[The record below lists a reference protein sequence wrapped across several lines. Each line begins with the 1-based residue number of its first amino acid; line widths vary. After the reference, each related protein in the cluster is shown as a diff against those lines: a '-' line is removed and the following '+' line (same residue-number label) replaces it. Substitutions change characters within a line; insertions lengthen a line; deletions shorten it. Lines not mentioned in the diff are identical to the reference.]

1 MNTTKKQLD
10 RRSFIKFSALAG
22 GGLLVGVYAEPTIL
36 AQRGGGPGAAPAPV
50 NPNVYITVHPDNT
63 FTLIAKNP
71 ETGQG
76 MRNALPMIIAD
87 EFDVDWKQVKVQQA
101 DCNPQ
106 LYGAQI
112 EGGSTA
118 TPTNY
123 TPMRQVGAA
132 ARMMMV
138 STAAKQWNVPESE
151 CTTGSGMVK
160 HARTN
165 KSATYASLADAALK
179 MPPMTATDIKL
190 KDPKDFK
197 ILGTRVVGVDVQDIV
212 TGKPAFSIDVNPP
225 GMLFAVYQKCPTF
238 GGTVKSAN
246 VDEVKKQPGI
256 RHVFVID
263 PPPPPP
269 APAAG
274 QRGGGGGGN
283 VTWAGGVAI
292 VADTW
297 WLAHN
302 ARNKVLKVEWDY
314 GPARTQ
320 STAGYNAQIKEQAS
334 KASQEPATGGGGFGG
349 ARAAKEGD
357 AEAAFKTAAKVVEA
371 EYSFPLLSHAPL
383 EPQNSTAFFKDGKI
397 TIWSPAQITSLND
410 AAVPSGVQVS
420 DVTYH
425 MVRAGGGFGRRLYK
439 EYDIEVSKIA
449 RLVSDERTKAG
460 QQSVPVKLLWSRED
474 DIAHDD
480 YRPPAYHYF
489 KAGLDATG
497 KMTAFRDMVAS
508 YGNVSVVPTNEFPR
522 GFVDSF
528 WVSDS
533 QFGPFNIPT
542 GAMRAPAFNGTS
554 FVMQSFIDEVAV
566 SAGKDPLQFRLDLLS
581 SPTTYKPPTNRNGN
595 GAPFN
600 AARAK
605 AVVEAV
611 RDMSNW
617 NNRSKLPKGTG
628 MGVAFQFAH
637 NGYVAYVCQ
646 VTVDASKK
654 VKVDKAWAAVDIGE
668 QILNLSQAENL
679 VQGGFVEGMSHLMA
693 WEITIENGAVVQ
705 QNFNQYQ
712 PARMKQIAPNQIE
725 VKFLKSDYTTTGLGE
740 PSLPP
745 APAAVCNAIAAATG
759 VRIRHLPLARAG
771 YTWA

>member
-1 MNTTKKQLD
+1 MNTTKKQMN
-10 RRSFIKFSALAG
+10 RRSFIQLTALAG
-22 GGLLVGVYAEPTIL
+22 GSVMIGLYSEPQ
-36 AQRGGGPGAAPAPV
+36 ARAQQRGGPPAPV
-50 NPNVYITVHPDNT
+50 NPNVYVTVHPDNT
-63 FTLIAKNP
+63 FTVIAKNP

-76 MRNALPMIIAD
+76 MRNSLPMIIAD

-101 DCNPQ
+101 DCNPAI
-106 LYGAQI
+106 YGQQI

-118 TPTNY
+118 TPSNY
-123 TPMRQVGAA
+123 MPMRQVGAA

-160 HARTN
+160 HARTD
-165 KSATYASLADAALK
+165 KSATYASLADAAMK
-179 MPPMTATDIKL
+179 MPPMTVSDIKL

-197 ILGTRVVGVDVQDIV
+197 IMGTRVPGVDNKDIV

-225 GMLFAVYQKCPTF
+225 GMLYAVYQKCPTF
-238 GGTVKSAN
+238 GGKVMSAN
-246 VDEVKKQPGI
+246 VDEVKKQPGVK
-256 RHVFVID
+256 HVFVIE
-263 PPPPPP
+263 PPPPP
-269 APAAG
+269 AEG
-274 QRGGGGGGN
+274 QRGGGPGGG

-314 GPARTQ
+314 GPVRTQ
-320 STAGYNAQIKEQAS
+320 STAGYNDQIKAQAS
-334 KASQEPATGGGGFGG
+334 KASQEPTVGGGPGG

-357 AEAAFKTAAKVVEA
+357 AEAAFKSAAKVIEA
-371 EYSFPLLSHAPL
+371 EYAFPLLSHAPL
-383 EPQNSTAFFKDGKI
+383 EPQNSTAWYQDGKI
-397 TIWSPAQITSLND
+397 TIWSPAQIPSLND
-410 AAVPSGVQVS
+410 AAVPSGVQPT
-420 DVTYH
+420 DVTFH

-439 EYDIEVSKIA
+439 EYDVEVSKIA
-449 RLVSDERTKAG
+449 RLVADERQKAG
-460 QQSVPVKLLWSRED
+460 QPSVPVKLLWSRED

-489 KAGLDATG
+489 KAGLDANG
-497 KMTAFRDMVAS
+497 KLTAFRDMVAS
-508 YGNVSVVPTNEFPR
+508 YGNVSVVPANEFPR

-554 FVMQSFIDEVAV
+554 FVMQSFIDEVAIA
-566 SAGKDPLQFRLDLLS
+566 AGKDPLQYRLDLLK
-581 SPTTYKPPTNRNGN
+581 SPTTYKPPTNRTGN

-605 AVVEAV
+605 AVLEAV

-628 MGVAFQFAH
+628 MGTAFQFAH

-646 VTVDASKK
+646 VSVDASKK
-654 VKVDKAWAAVDIGE
+654 LKVEKAWAAVDIGE
-668 QILNLSQAENL
+668 QIVNLSEAENL

-705 QNFNQYQ
+705 SNFDKYQ
-712 PARMKQIAPNQIE
+712 PTRMRQVAPGQIE
-725 VKFLKSDYTTTGLGE
+725 VKFIKSDYTTTGLGE

-745 APAAVCNAIAAATG
+745 APAAICNAIFAATG
-759 VRIRHLPLARAG
+759 IRLRALPLAKAG
-771 YTWA
+771 YSWA